1 VIRVKICGITVPEDA
16 LACADAGADAIGLNF
31 VPTSRRCITRDE
43 AREVLRAVRG
53 RGIETVAVVADLD
66 ADTLRELAN
75 EVDFLQLHG
84 NEPPAALLQLLPRA
98 YKAVRVD
105 GPADVALANTYAG
118 DRILVDAKVP
128 HALGGTGVS
137 FDWSLVTELAKN
149 RKLLLAG
156 GLSPENVERAV
167 RAVRPW
173 CVDVASGV
181 DLAGDPRRKDAA
193 RVRSFIARARAA

>member
-1 VIRVKICGITVPEDA
+1 VIRVKICGITAPEDA

-31 VPTSRRCITRDE
+31 VPTSRRCVTRDE

-66 ADTLRELAN
+66 VDTLRELAS
-75 EVDFLQLHG
+75 EVDVLQLHG
-84 NEPPAALLQLLPRA
+84 NESPATLLQLLPRA

-105 GPADVALANTYAG
+105 AAADVALANTYAG
-118 DRILVDAKVP
+118 ERILVDAKVP
-128 HALGGTGVS
+128 YALGGTGVT

-149 RKLLLAG
+149 RRLILAG

-181 DLAGDPRRKDAA
+181 DLTGDPRRKDAGLIKA
-193 RVRSFIARARAA
+193 FIARARAA

>member
-1 VIRVKICGITVPEDA
+1 MIRVKICGITAPEDA
-16 LACADAGADAIGLNF
+16 LVCADAGADAIGLNF
-31 VPTSRRCITRDE
+31 VPTSRRCVTREE

-66 ADTLRELAN
+66 ADTLRELAD
-75 EVDFLQLHG
+75 EVDVLQLHG
-84 NEPPAALLQLLPRA
+84 NESPSALLQLLPRA

-105 GPADVALANTYAG
+105 AAADVLLANTYAG
-118 DRILVDAKVP
+118 ERILVDAKVP
-128 HALGGTGVS
+128 YALGGTGVS

-149 RKLLLAG
+149 RRLILAG

-167 RAVRPW
+167 RVVRPW

-181 DLAGDPRRKDAA
+181 DLSGDPRRKDAA
-193 RVRSFIARARAA
+193 LVKSFIARARGA